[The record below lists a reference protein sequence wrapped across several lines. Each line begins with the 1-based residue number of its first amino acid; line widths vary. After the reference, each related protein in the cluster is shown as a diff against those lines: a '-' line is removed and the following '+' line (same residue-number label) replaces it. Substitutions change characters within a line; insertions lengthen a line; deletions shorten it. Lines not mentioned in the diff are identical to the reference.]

1 MFDLSSIS
9 TLVMPTILVLCLC
22 VGYIIKN
29 LIPGDNINRF
39 IPLILAVV
47 GIAAGVATALTA
59 GEAVTVDLIVASC
72 VSALGSTAVYEQF
85 KNIVNGKAATT
96 DSTEE

>member
-9 TLVMPTILVLCLC
+9 TLIMPTILILCLC

-29 LIPGDNINRF
+29 LVPNDSINRF
-39 IPLILAVV
+39 IPLILAIV
-47 GIAAGVATALTA
+47 GIVAGVVSALTA

-72 VSALGSTAVYEQF
+72 VSALASSSIYEQY
-85 KNIVNGKAATT
+85 KNLIEGKK
-96 DSTEE
+96 EE

>member
-1 MFDLSSIS
+1 MFDLSTIS

-22 VGYIIKN
+22 VGYVIKN
-29 LIPGDNINRF
+29 LIPNDNINRF

-59 GEAVTVDLIVASC
+59 GQAITVDLIVGSC
-72 VSALGSTAVYEQF
+72 VSALASTAVYEQF
-85 KNIVNGKAATT
+85 KNIMNGNSNTT
-96 DSTEE
+96 DE

>member
-9 TLVMPTILVLCLC
+9 TLIMPTILVLCLC
-22 VGYIIKN
+22 IGYVIKN

-47 GIAAGVATALTA
+47 SIAAGVATALTA
-59 GEAVTVDLIVASC
+59 GEAVTVDLVVAAL
-72 VSALGSTAVYEQF
+72 VSGLASTAVYEQF
-85 KNIVNGKAATT
+85 KNIVNGKTTTT